1 MELILQSLSA
11 STNWNYE
18 DQAGNFEWCKK
29 KLDSWNLHMHQTMKT
44 WMNSN
49 IKKKLESEGLFIAFW
64 LRKTDITDVSIFSF
78 YCHFIREPPHMFRR
92 SISWKKVVFRPI
104 KMISQLS
111 LCLPLAAI
119 SYKRLITGSGWKEI
133 NSLAQ
138 QTICLR
144 TLNEQTLMRTS
155 LCVYW
160 RKFQSSSLGV
170 CCLNEIFLVAS
181 YLSTRKKKRIQSN
194 VDNKVH

>member
-44 WMNSN
+44 WMNSK

-78 YCHFIREPPHMFRR
+78 LLLFYPWATPHVPTVDQLKKGCFSPHKNDITVVSLFASCCYFIQGAHHRFRIKR
-92 SISWKKVVFRPI
+92 NQLFGTTNNWLTYFEWANADEEVFMCLLKEVSVIVARR
-104 KMISQLS
+104 MLS
-111 LCLPLAAI
+111 
-119 SYKRLITGSGWKEI
+119 KR
-133 NSLAQ
+133 N
-138 QTICLR
+138 
-144 TLNEQTLMRTS
+144 TS
-155 LCVYW
+155 
-160 RKFQSSSLGV
+160 
-170 CCLNEIFLVAS
+170 CC
-181 YLSTRKKKRIQSN
+181 
-194 VDNKVH
+194 